1 MSRAECAFKC
11 FAVCSSFDTVI
22 IDNLST
28 TLINSVTWA
37 TCFNCV
43 LPGQRV
49 VELHRGLVRVEAE
62 AAGGVE
68 TTVMGD
74 VALEESYADF

>member
-1 MSRAECAFKC
+1 MSREECAFKC
-11 FAVCSSFDTVI
+11 FAVCSSFETVI
-22 IDNLST
+22 IDNT
-28 TLINSVTWA
+28 DAV
-37 TCFNCV
+37 NCV

-74 VALEESYADF
+74 VALRGKLC

>member
-1 MSRAECAFKC
+1 MSRRNVHSNVSL
-11 FAVCSSFDTVI
+11 FAQALTP
-22 IDNLST
+22 LS
-28 TLINSVTWA
+28 LITYQPHWLI
-37 TCFNCV
+37 V

>member
-1 MSRAECAFKC
+1 MC
-11 FAVCSSFDTVI
+11 F
-22 IDNLST
+22 
-28 TLINSVTWA
+28 TWA
-37 TCFNCV
+37 TCFNCVNWATCFNYVLPGQHVLIV

-74 VALEESYADF
+74 VALEESCADGMELESNMET